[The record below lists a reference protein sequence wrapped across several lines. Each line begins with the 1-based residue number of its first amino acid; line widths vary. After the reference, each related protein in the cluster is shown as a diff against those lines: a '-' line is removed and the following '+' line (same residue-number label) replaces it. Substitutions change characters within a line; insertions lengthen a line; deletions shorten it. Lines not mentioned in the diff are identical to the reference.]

1 MDIQVNKEHIMTTH
15 QTQTLVYFGGF
26 HSSDGKER
34 GSDGKEQSSDGGKP
48 CPKLLLDDG
57 MPFGDGYITE

>member
-1 MDIQVNKEHIMTTH
+1 MTTH